1 MTPAARRF
9 VLLALGLTGV
19 LAGGLVLLNFLVDPY
34 DLFGMNRL
42 GVYISAD
49 REFKATEVRR
59 YPHNALLV
67 GNSRMGVVPVNQ
79 LEGFRFFNG
88 AVAGASTEE
97 TYYFLYHFANK
108 QELVVLGLDL
118 GACDPPYTKGDI
130 FARPGCKAILDNLF
144 NLKTVEYSLRTI
156 MEHLSGHPDPMFPD
170 GTFDMANWLKTA
182 DVENPPYRDYQL
194 AGMKRAAEVFTCAPL
209 ERMSFLAKTANYLR
223 QRGIACVVV
232 INPLHEEVAKCF
244 QDPKLRTAARAW
256 LANLKSLFPNVVDL
270 SFSRY
275 GAAEGFFRSDPAHF
289 KPEIAVRMLNTDVI
303 PVALA
308 ALRRQ
313 PSRETNNS
321 VPPQAL
327 LLSPAAGQ

>member
-9 VLLALGLTGV
+9 VQLALSLTGV
-19 LAGGLVLLNFLVDPY
+19 LVGGLVLLNLLVDPY
-34 DLFGMNRL
+34 DLYGLNRL

-49 REFKATEVRR
+49 REYKATEVRR
-59 YPHNALLV
+59 FPHNALLV
-67 GNSRMGVVPVNQ
+67 GNSRMGVVPANQ

-97 TYYFLYHFANK
+97 TYYFLYHFARK
-108 QELVVLGLDL
+108 QQVVVLGLDL

-130 FARPGCKAILDNLF
+130 FAPPGCTAILDNLF

-156 MEHLSGHPDPMFPD
+156 FEHLSGHPDPMFPD
-170 GTFDMANWLKTA
+170 GTFDMANWFKTA
-182 DVENPPYRDYQL
+182 DLDNPSYRDYQL
-194 AGMKRAAEVFTCAPL
+194 AEMKRGARAFACAPL
-209 ERMSFLAKTANYLR
+209 ERMSFLAKTAKCLA
-223 QRGIACVVV
+223 QRGVTCVVV

-244 QDPKLRTAARAW
+244 QDPKLRAAAQAW
-256 LANLKSLFPNVVDL
+256 VSNLKSLFPNVVDL

-289 KPEIAVRMLNTDVI
+289 KPDLAVRMLNAEVI

-308 ALRRQ
+308 AQQRHASHLATD
-313 PSRETNNS
+313 PF
-321 VPPQAL
+321 PPQRL
-327 LLSPAAGQ
+327 PPPTTAGK